1 MGRLIRSI
9 SNAHRHPVKRATYR
23 GGKEN
28 SSANDGRLRGCKPL
42 AAALCFRYIVFL
54 SRHAIHEASMAFALT
69 FPGQGSQFVGMG
81 QALAEHSP
89 AAKAVFDRVDA
100 ALGEKLS
107 DLMWNG
113 PAETLTLTA
122 NTQPALMAC
131 GMAAM
136 AALEE
141 AQGITVDQAKFVA
154 GHSLGE
160 YTALCASGAISLEDT
175 ARLLRIR
182 GNAMQSAVPAGK
194 GAMAALLGASFEQA
208 EAVVASGL
216 EFGDCQIA
224 NDNAPGQIV
233 ISGEKRAVEAA
244 AESAKGHGVKKAVL
258 LPVSAP
264 FHCSLMQPAADA
276 MADALEDI
284 DVNVPTVPVVNN
296 VQARPVTDPVQLRT
310 DLVTQ
315 VTGRVRWR
323 ESMQFMFD
331 DGVDLFAEPGCGK
344 VLSVMMRRALKEAK
358 GLPLDTPEA
367 LAEFAELVKG

>member
-1 MGRLIRSI
+1 
-9 SNAHRHPVKRATYR
+9 
-23 GGKEN
+23 
-28 SSANDGRLRGCKPL
+28 
-42 AAALCFRYIVFL
+42 
-54 SRHAIHEASMAFALT
+54 MAFAFT

-81 QALAEHSP
+81 KALSDASP
-89 AAKAVFDRVDA
+89 AAREVFGRVDA
-100 ALGEKLS
+100 ALGESLT
-107 DLMWNG
+107 DLMWSG
-113 PAETLTLTA
+113 PEDALTLTA

-141 AQGITVDQAKFVA
+141 AHGITVADARYVA

-160 YTALCASGAISLEDT
+160 YTALCAAGAISLEDT

-182 GNAMQSAVPAGK
+182 GNAMQSAVPAGR
-194 GAMAALLGASFEQA
+194 GAMAALLGADFTQA
-208 EAVVASGL
+208 EAVVVAGQAAG
-216 EFGDCQIA
+216 ECQIA

-233 ISGEKRAVEAA
+233 ISGEKAAVEQAA
-244 AESAKGHGVKKAVL
+244 ASAKDLGVKKAVI

-264 FHCSLMQPAADA
+264 FHCALMQPAADA

-284 DVNVPTVPVVNN
+284 DIHAPVVPVVSN
-296 VQARPVTDPVQLRT
+296 VQAGPVTDPIQLRT

-331 DGVDLFAEPGCGK
+331 DGVRLFGEPGCGK

-367 LAEFAELVKG
+367 LSDFAALVKG

>member
-1 MGRLIRSI
+1 
-9 SNAHRHPVKRATYR
+9 
-23 GGKEN
+23 
-28 SSANDGRLRGCKPL
+28 
-42 AAALCFRYIVFL
+42 
-54 SRHAIHEASMAFALT
+54 MAFAFT

-81 QALAEHSP
+81 QALADSSP

-107 DLMWNG
+107 ELMWNG

-136 AALEE
+136 AALDE
-141 AQGITVDQAKFVA
+141 AHGIKVEHAKFVA

-160 YTALCASGAISLEDT
+160 YTALCAAGAISLEDT

-194 GAMAALLGASFEQA
+194 GAMAALLGATFEQA

-216 EFGDCQIA
+216 AFGDCQIA

-264 FHCSLMQPAADA
+264 FHCALMQPAADA
-276 MADALEDI
+276 MADALEDV
-284 DVNVPTVPVVNN
+284 DFKSPCVPIINN

-315 VTGRVRWR
+315 VTGQVRWR
-323 ESMQFMFD
+323 ESMQYMFD
-331 DGVDLFAEPGCGK
+331 QGVDLFAEPGCGK

-367 LAEFAELVKG
+367 LAEFAALVR

>member
-1 MGRLIRSI
+1 
-9 SNAHRHPVKRATYR
+9 
-23 GGKEN
+23 
-28 SSANDGRLRGCKPL
+28 
-42 AAALCFRYIVFL
+42 
-54 SRHAIHEASMAFALT
+54 MAFAFT

-81 QALAEHSP
+81 HALAESSP

-136 AALEE
+136 AALKE
-141 AQGITVDQAKFVA
+141 AHGITVGDAKFVA

-160 YTALCASGAISLEDT
+160 YTALCAAGAISLEDT
-175 ARLLRIR
+175 ARLLRVR

-194 GAMAALLGASFEQA
+194 GAMAALLGATFEQA
-208 EAVVASGL
+208 EAVIASGR

-244 AESAKGHGVKKAVL
+244 AESAKGHGVKKAVI

-276 MADALEDI
+276 MADALENVDI
-284 DVNVPTVPVVNN
+284 QVPTVAIINN
-296 VQARPVTDPVQLRT
+296 VQACPVTDPVQLRT

-315 VTGRVRWR
+315 VTGQVRWR

-358 GLPLDTPEA
+358 GLPLDTPDA
-367 LAEFAELVKG
+367 LAEFAALVKA